1 MPEDIA
7 NTALFLAC
15 GESKFITGIN
25 VCVDGGLTLD
35 RSGLMKQASVEYDK
49 LEMGPVSGI
58 NMGSTGEETKI
69 NPIED

>member
-1 MPEDIA
+1 
-7 NTALFLAC
+7 
-15 GESKFITGIN
+15 
-25 VCVDGGLTLD
+25 LTLD